1 MDPMAQVHQ
10 FQGCGN
16 ASRTI
21 PTIHA
26 GVNQGVFQVLIN
38 RGVFQQIAALEDKTD
53 PFAAE
58 FRLGV
63 TVQAQD
69 VFAPQDIGAPGGTD
83 EDPQDEEQGGLAGTG
98 GSHNRYDFAGID
110 FQIDVFEYLDGAGF
124 SLIALGEIGDV
135 DQGPV
140 GPSGRREI
148 IHNEWP

>member
-21 PTIHA
+21 PPIHA
-26 GVNQGVFQVLIN
+26 GINQGEFQVLIN

-53 PFAAE
+53 PLAAE

-63 TVQAQD
+63 TVQAQYI
-69 VFAPQDIGAPGGTD
+69 FAPQDIGAPGGTD

-98 GSHNRYDFAGID
+98 RPHNRHDFAGID
-110 FQIDVFEYLDGAGF
+110 LQIDVFEHLDGAGV
-124 SLIALGEIGDV
+124 SLIDLGEIGDV

-140 GPSGRREI
+140 GPSRQKA
-148 IHNEWP
+148 NYS